1 MSHTNGSN
9 GVSILDEEKGLDRTQ
24 TAVTMSPEMFEK
36 LYLTPKV
43 PLAGNNIKRFAN
55 PTPVGLIGFNIAGFS
70 FAMILMGWGGA
81 SGASPIASDFISSGS
96 GIFFFGAMLLIVGM
110 IGEWIMGNFFSMI
123 TMGLF
128 GIFWLSFGLLQLPTL
143 QLISP
148 YITADDPTGANSPEF
163 NASLALF
170 LLVWGFAIF
179 TLTIFSLKTNAVF
192 ATIYVILTAFSFVMS
207 GCYWRLS
214 AGDTGMAVGLQKAG
228 GALLFAA
235 ATLGWYLT
243 VVIIAGEMR
252 FPLPLPVGDLS
263 HFWPKTDQE
272 LADVQRK

>member
-1 MSHTNGSN
+1 MSHTTNGNS
-9 GVSILDEEKGLDRTQ
+9 GVSAIMDEEKGLNRTQ

-43 PLAGNNIKRFAN
+43 PHAGDNIKRFAN
-55 PTPVGLIGFNIAGFS
+55 PTPLGFLGFVIAGFS

-81 SGASPIASDFISSGS
+81 SGASPIV

-110 IGEWIMGNFFSMI
+110 VFEWIMGNFFSMM

-143 QLISP
+143 DLTAA
-148 YITADDPTGANSPEF
+148 YITADDPTGTSSPQY
-163 NASLALF
+163 NACLALF

-179 TLTIFSLKTNAVF
+179 TLGIFSLKINVVF
-192 ATIYVILTAFSFVMS
+192 VAIYAILIAFAFVMS

-214 AGDTGMAVGLQKAG
+214 FGDVDNAVKLQKAG
-228 GALLFAA
+228 GALLFSAA
-235 ATLGWYLT
+235 ALGWYIT
-243 VVIIAGEMR
+243 TIIIAGEMR

-263 HFWPKTDQE
+263 RFWPDTNQV
-272 LADVQRK
+272 LADEERD

>member
-9 GVSILDEEKGLDRTQ
+9 GVSVLDEEKGLNRTQ

-43 PLAGNNIKRFAN
+43 PHAGDNIKRFAN
-55 PTPVGLIGFNIAGFS
+55 PTPVGFMGFVIAGFS

-81 SGASPIASDFISSGS
+81 SGASPIV
-96 GIFFFGAMLLIVGM
+96 GIFFFGAMLLILGM

-128 GIFWLSFGLLQLPTL
+128 GTFWLSFGLLQLPTL
-143 QLISP
+143 ELSAT
-148 YITADDPTGANSPEF
+148 YITTDDPTGANSPAF
-163 NASLALF
+163 NACLALF
-170 LLVWGFAIF
+170 LIVWGFAIL
-179 TLTIFSLKTNAVF
+179 TLGIFSLKTNVVF
-192 ATIYVILTAFSFVMS
+192 ATIYLILIVFAFVMS
-207 GCYWRLS
+207 GCYWKLS
-214 AGDTGMAVGLQKAG
+214 TGNVDMAVTLQKTG

-235 ATLGWYLT
+235 AVLGWYLT
-243 VVIIAGEMR
+243 TIIIAGEMR

-263 HFWPKTDQE
+263 HFWPNTNE
-272 LADVQRK
+272 ALADEKRD

>member
-1 MSHTNGSN
+1 MSHSN
-9 GVSILDEEKGLDRTQ
+9 GVHDAAILDAEMGLNRTQ
-24 TAVTMSPEMFEK
+24 TACLYSPK
-36 LYLTPKV
+36 DPAHTSQLYLTPKV
-43 PLAGNNIKRFAN
+43 PHASNNIKRFAN

-81 SGASPIASDFISSGS
+81 SGASPIA
-96 GIFFFGAMLLIVGM
+96 GIFFFGAMLLIIGM

-143 QLISP
+143 QLTSP
-148 YITADDPTGANSPEF
+148 YITADDPTGAASPEF
-163 NASLALF
+163 NAGLALF
-170 LLVWGFAIF
+170 LLVWAFAIF
-179 TLTIFSLKTNAVF
+179 TLTIFSLKTNVVF
-192 ATIYVILTAFSFVMS
+192 ATIYVVLTAFSFVMS

-214 AGDTGMAVGLQKAG
+214 SGDAGMAANLQKAG
-228 GALLFAA
+228 GALLFVA

-263 HFWPKTDQE
+263 RFWPSTDHE
-272 LADVQRK
+272 LADEKRK